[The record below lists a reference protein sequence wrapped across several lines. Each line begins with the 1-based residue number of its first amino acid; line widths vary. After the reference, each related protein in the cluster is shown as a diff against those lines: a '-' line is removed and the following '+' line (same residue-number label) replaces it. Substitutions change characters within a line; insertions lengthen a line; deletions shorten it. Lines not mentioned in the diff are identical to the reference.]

1 MKRFVEVHCYI
12 KDGKRDEFYNAIL
25 ASGIADASRAE
36 KGNEKYE
43 YYFSPENKNELL
55 LLELWSSAEAVEL
68 HMNSQHYKELGELK
82 KEYVTNT
89 VFTRYEFPE
98 D

>member
-1 MKRFVEVHCYI
+1 MKRFVEVHYYI

-55 LLELWSSAEAVEL
+55 LIELWSSAEAVEL
-68 HMNSQHYKELGELK
+68 HMSSKHYKELGELK
-82 KEYVTNT
+82 KEYVTDT
-89 VFTRYEFPE
+89 VFTRYEIPE